1 MACAATNSQFHISAI
16 TSVVF
21 NFSLLL
27 LLLLNLV
34 SFVFRY
40 MTKCRYHDGLYLW
53 GAVLM
58 AVATI
63 TILTL

>member
-1 MACAATNSQFHISAI
+1 MTCAARNIQLHNSAI
-16 TSVVF
+16 ASAVYDFTDDNS
-21 NFSLLL
+21 
-27 LLLLNLV
+27 V

>member
-1 MACAATNSQFHISAI
+1 MTCAATNIQFCISAI
-16 TSVVF
+16 TSAV
-21 NFSLLL
+21 NDLTDDDLA
-27 LLLLNLV
+27 
-34 SFVFRY
+34 SFDFRY